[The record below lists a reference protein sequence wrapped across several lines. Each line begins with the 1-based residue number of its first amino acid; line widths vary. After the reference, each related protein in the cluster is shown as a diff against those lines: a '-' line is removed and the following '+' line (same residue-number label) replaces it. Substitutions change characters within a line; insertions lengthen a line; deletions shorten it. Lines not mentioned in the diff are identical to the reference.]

1 MASHQYV
8 HFVAIVELVLYCGKN
23 ILDNINVST
32 ETKISNIVNFS
43 KSNPPGVFASRK
55 RNSDVRVDD
64 DDDDGLM
71 SSLLLTGGVEFS
83 FICFVDR
90 LSLLGTSPTS
100 GVVSVA
106 IIRIDNGT
114 VEGIKGWI

>member
-1 MASHQYV
+1 M
-8 HFVAIVELVLYCGKN
+8 
-23 ILDNINVST
+23 
-32 ETKISNIVNFS
+32 
-43 KSNPPGVFASRK
+43 R
-55 RNSDVRVDD
+55 DD

-106 IIRIDNGT
+106 IFC
-114 VEGIKGWI
+114 